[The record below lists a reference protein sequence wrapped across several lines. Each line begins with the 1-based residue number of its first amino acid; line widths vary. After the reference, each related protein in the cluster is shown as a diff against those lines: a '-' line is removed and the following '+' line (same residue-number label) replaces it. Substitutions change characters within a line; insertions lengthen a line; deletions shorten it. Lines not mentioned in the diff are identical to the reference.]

1 MPADFIIKT
10 GDMIQITIAPPAV
23 VPSLIAP
30 VPLVG
35 SSSNVKVN
43 QMLIC
48 LEGDELP
55 KMLLSPQPY
64 FCPPFVV
71 PGMVMVSLKLN
82 PTNKTMI
89 SKNKK
94 PILIK
99 GTPFV
104 AEFQVTAPAQM
115 PPPISTP
122 DPVMKKV
129 GTAQFI
135 TTNINVKAG

>member
-1 MPADFIIKT
+1 MPPDFIIKT

-23 VPSLIAP
+23 VPTLVAP

-35 SSSNVKVN
+35 SSSNVMVCK
-43 QMLIC
+43 MPAC

-64 FCPPFVV
+64 TCPPFVV

-89 SKNKK
+89 AKNKK

-99 GTPFV
+99 GTPFI
-104 AEFQVTAPAQM
+104 AEFQVTKPAQL
-115 PPPISTP
+115 PPPVAAP
-122 DPVMKKV
+122 DPVVKKV

-135 TTNINVKAG
+135 TTNATVKGG